1 MVELLTGKKFLLLT
15 DNICE
20 KKIFTQSS
28 LNAQQVRWLA
38 FFNEFDLEV
47 RHIKGKENKVE
58 NALSRRTHG
67 ISGLIL
73 SQPKS
78 DLLDKVKEASTQ
90 DTNYNKLLSKIQN
103 NEINLD
109 GEAFKVDQKGFI
121 WLKDR
126 LYILNDLE
134 IKIFILN
141 EMHKPPF
148 AGHLGYQK
156 MVTTLRKQF
165 FWPGLKSDVVEY
177 LSKCMECQQAKTE
190 HGHLASLLQPL
201 RIP

>member
-1 MVELLTGKKFLLLT
+1 M
-15 DNICE
+15 
-20 KKIFTQSS
+20 
-28 LNAQQVRWLA
+28 
-38 FFNEFDLEV
+38 
-47 RHIKGKENKVE
+47 
-58 NALSRRTHG
+58 
-67 ISGLIL
+67 
-73 SQPKS
+73 
-78 DLLDKVKEASTQ
+78 DKVKAASTQ

-109 GEAFKVDQKGFI
+109 GAAFKVDQKGII
-121 WLKDR
+121 WFKDR

-134 IKIFILN
+134 IKLFILN

-177 LSKCMECQQAKTE
+177 LSKCIECQQVKTE
-190 HGHLASLLQPL
+190 HGHLDGLLQPL
-201 RIP
+201 PIPQWKWEIISLDFITGLPKTQKTTRLYHGGSGQVK